1 MPRTAL
7 TGGRVRERRLALGQ
21 RQADVARAAGI
32 SASYLNLIEHN
43 RRRISPEVLVRLAD
57 VLGTEPAAL
66 SQGAE
71 GVLAVDLRD
80 AAAGATGA
88 RPEVE
93 RIEDL
98 IGRFPGWSELLA
110 GQHRRLGRLERSVEA
125 LSDRMAHDPHLSAAL
140 HEVLSVV
147 SAVRSTAAILAETEE
162 IDPAWRARFHTNLH
176 TDAER
181 LATGAEALVAYLD
194 ASGENEEPGIAAPQE
209 ELEAWLAGRGW
220 TLPALEPGGAPEARA
235 ALLAEA
241 GGLASGAA
249 RVLARDWLAQ
259 AAADAAAVP
268 MASLTEAVAREG
280 LDPVLLAQRFGAD
293 VMAVFRRLAL
303 MPGGRLGV
311 VICDASG
318 TMTFRKPL
326 DGFPLP
332 RFGAACPLWPLY
344 TALGRPMSPV
354 QAQVEMSGR
363 TPQRFRALAF
373 CRPRLAGGFAGP
385 PMAEAAML
393 ILPGET
399 APGEILGVGTS
410 CRICPRPACPARRE
424 PSILSEGQIG
434 A

>member
-1 MPRTAL
+1 
-7 TGGRVRERRLALGQ
+7 
-21 RQADVARAAGI
+21 
-32 SASYLNLIEHN
+32 
-43 RRRISPEVLVRLAD
+43 
-57 VLGTEPAAL
+57 
-66 SQGAE
+66 
-71 GVLAVDLRD
+71 
-80 AAAGATGA
+80 
-88 RPEVE
+88 
-93 RIEDL
+93 
-98 IGRFPGWSELLA
+98 
-110 GQHRRLGRLERSVEA
+110 
-125 LSDRMAHDPHLSAAL
+125 
-140 HEVLSVV
+140 
-147 SAVRSTAAILAETEE
+147 
-162 IDPAWRARFHTNLH
+162 
-176 TDAER
+176 
-181 LATGAEALVAYLD
+181 
-194 ASGENEEPGIAAPQE
+194 
-209 ELEAWLAGRGW
+209 
-220 TLPALEPGGAPEARA
+220 
-235 ALLAEA
+235 
-241 GGLASGAA
+241 
-249 RVLARDWLAQ
+249 
-259 AAADAAAVP
+259 
-268 MASLTEAVAREG
+268 
-280 LDPVLLAQRFGAD
+280 
-293 VMAVFRRLAL
+293 
-303 MPGGRLGV
+303 V